1 MTTYNGKINLFDCAT
16 AQKVIGQETFL
27 NAFKTVLDHGA
38 YCQGPETRELEEKLA
53 QYSGTKYCAT
63 NASGTD
69 AQTLALMAW
78 DVKPGDAVFVRLRL
92 SLLQNASFCLA
103 LRRFLLIRRR
113 TRLRWIRQT

>member
-69 AQTLALMAW
+69 ALTLALT
-78 DVKPGDAVFVRLRL
+78 
-92 SLLQNASFCLA
+92 CLIA
-103 LRRFLLIRRR
+103 
-113 TRLRWIRQT
+113 